1 VGVCVRAAA
10 APGVPAPSGRRASVQ
25 TAAAGAV
32 KAAAVADAPPTV
44 LTAFTP
50 RPITSVL
57 PLERFQLPSGAASAS
72 TAAGHTT
79 EVLCAAEA
87 VQRKGTC
94 QATGCFVCYTKAA
107 KRSTCSSHIAEHLA
121 LN

>member
-1 VGVCVRAAA
+1 
-10 APGVPAPSGRRASVQ
+10 VQ

-72 TAAGHTT
+72 TAAVHTT

-87 VQRKGTC
+87 FQRKRTC
-94 QATGCFVCYTKAA
+94 QATVVLFVHEGCEAFNLFFTY
-107 KRSTCSSHIAEHLA
+107 R
-121 LN
+121 

>member
-1 VGVCVRAAA
+1 MRAAA
-10 APGVPAPSGRRASVQ
+10 APGVPAPSGRRTAVQ

-32 KAAAVADAPPTV
+32 KAAAVADAPPAV

-72 TAAGHTT
+72 TAAGRTT
-79 EVLCAAEA
+79 EVLCAA
-87 VQRKGTC
+87 VQRKGMR
-94 QATGCFVCYTKAA
+94 QATGCFATCISSLFNGCKL
-107 KRSTCSSHIAEHLA
+107 STRQCTHSSELVA
-121 LN
+121 LG